1 VRPEALEQ
9 LERRGWV
16 AQPKADGVYCE
27 LGIGAGGQVAWVR
40 YRSGRWLTTA
50 DVARARGAHPCRDV
64 IGLRTP
70 WVGGA
75 VLIGELM
82 ILKLRDEIQSAKGP
96 AFSLKAFHDEL
107 ISYGDLP
114 FTQIRRLML
123 RQ

>member
-1 VRPEALEQ
+1 MGTYCGPRRAVRPEALEQ

-82 ILKLRDEIQSAKGP
+82 IQTP
-96 AFSLKAFHDEL
+96 AAA
-107 ISYGDLP
+107 
-114 FTQIRRLML
+114 RW
-123 RQ
+123 RQA